1 MTPQLGMPYN
11 FLPPALNVRDDTRN
25 FPYILD
31 LALQYSLA
39 QAI

>member
-11 FLPPALNVRDDTRN
+11 FLPPAPIVRDDTGN
-25 FPYILD
+25 FPYIVHLT
-31 LALQYSLA
+31 LQYSLA